1 MLWII
6 GGKLVDNTSENDT
19 FQSVSPY
26 LQRPVRNLREAQ
38 LASVVRKARAEAW
51 SLGVAGPDSTA
62 QAIRAI
68 LERFPDMTAPEAL
81 AAFGVVQDS

>member
-38 LASVVRKARAEAW
+38 LASVVIQ
-51 SLGVAGPDSTA
+51 S
-62 QAIRAI
+62 
-68 LERFPDMTAPEAL
+68 AL
-81 AAFGVVQDS
+81 VRT